1 MNGAINEST
10 FNFFFKLNY
19 DKTFDVDPGDA
30 AVAGRHRARR
40 ARLGADPRRRCTRSG
55 SWS

>member
-19 DKTFDVDPGDA
+19 DKTFDAILVDA
-30 AVAGRHRARR
+30 AVVGDIAVGELSGR
-40 ARLGADPRRRCTRSG
+40 
-55 SWS
+55 